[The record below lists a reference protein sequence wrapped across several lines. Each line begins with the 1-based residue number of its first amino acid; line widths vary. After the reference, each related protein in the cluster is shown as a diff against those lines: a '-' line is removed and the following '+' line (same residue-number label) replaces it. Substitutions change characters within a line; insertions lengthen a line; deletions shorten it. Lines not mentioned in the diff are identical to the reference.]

1 MSGYYG
7 KDVIF
12 YGWNFHPKSPK
23 QMFTKIRKVYTTDVN
38 IWILLYTEPLFGF
51 WGIDAN
57 NQMVCLSM
65 EI

>member
-1 MSGYYG
+1 MRAINNTRNNNQVPFESFNSYDKEVMSGYYG

-38 IWILLYTEPLFGF
+38 I
-51 WGIDAN
+51 
-57 NQMVCLSM
+57 
-65 EI
+65 